1 MSVMLVPPH
10 CANVRPFPWFRLA
23 GRGRYGHSHDDFV
36 TKEHLLTLAIILAY
50 VIGATAGFAIAR
62 TGKFAT
68 EWRVFIR
75 TQLLLSS
82 ALISLLA
89 GWQLGGWSDLLWP
102 VLVTAVCVLLIG
114 IAYFL
119 TPASPSRPAHAVL
132 GGWSAI
138 PNPGFWLVPMS
149 DAIAGGPGVIVA
161 VFIDRLARAVFGV
174 FVWILRRHAPI
185 RQRKRTSF
193 IDEAPFI
200 ALIAGLV
207 LNYFSD
213 APEWTWTVI
222 NFAAPVLAATG
233 AAVFIGSVMHP
244 SQQIAWRPGV
254 RVWVIL
260 TAVRIAL
267 MVPMV
272 LLAPTPAIAVV
283 LALGAFS
290 IPAFFPPQ
298 FSVLY
303 GYADSVVAAS
313 VRLAWFLAPIGVVWA
328 LLIMRV

>member
-1 MSVMLVPPH
+1 M
-10 CANVRPFPWFRLA
+10 
-23 GRGRYGHSHDDFV
+23 
-36 TKEHLLTLAIILAY
+36 TLAIVLAY
-50 VIGATAGFAIAR
+50 AVGALAGFAIAR
-62 TGKFAT
+62 TGKLAG

-82 ALISLLA
+82 ALIALLA

-102 VLVTAVCVLLIG
+102 VLVTGICVLLIG
-114 IAYFL
+114 VAYLL
-119 TPASPSRPAHAVL
+119 TPRSPSRTAHAVL

-138 PNPGFWLVPMS
+138 PNPSFWLVPMS
-149 DAIAGGPGVIVA
+149 DAIAGTAGVVVA

-174 FVWILRRHAPI
+174 FVWILRRQAPI
-185 RQRKRTSF
+185 PQRKRTSI
-193 IDEAPFI
+193 IDQAPFI
-200 ALIAGLV
+200 ALVVGLV

-213 APEWTWTVI
+213 APAWTGTVI
-222 NFAAPVLAATG
+222 NWAAPVLAATG
-233 AAVFIGSVMHP
+233 AAVFVGSVMHP
-244 SQQIAWRPGV
+244 SQRIPWRPGV

-260 TAVRIAL
+260 TVVRIAL
-267 MVPMV
+267 MVPLV

-283 LALGAFS
+283 LVLGTFS

-313 VRLAWFLAPIGVVWA
+313 VRLAWFLAPIGVIA
-328 LLIMRV
+328 GLFIMRQ

>member
-1 MSVMLVPPH
+1 M
-10 CANVRPFPWFRLA
+10 
-23 GRGRYGHSHDDFV
+23 
-36 TKEHLLTLAIILAY
+36 TIAILLAY
-50 VIGATAGFAIAR
+50 VIGAVAGFAIAR
-62 TGKFAT
+62 TGRFAV

-89 GWQLGGWSDLLWP
+89 GWQFSGWSDLLWP
-102 VLVTAVCVLLIG
+102 VLVTAVCILLIG
-114 IAYFL
+114 IAYLL
-119 TPASPSRPAHAVL
+119 TPKSPSRSADAVL
-132 GGWSAI
+132 AGWSAI
-138 PNPGFWLVPMS
+138 PNPSFWLVPMS
-149 DAIAGGPGVIVA
+149 DAIAGSAGVIIA
-161 VFIDRLARAVFGV
+161 VFVDRLARAVFGV
-174 FVWILRRHAPI
+174 FVWVLRRHAPI

-213 APEWTWTVI
+213 APAWTSTVI
-222 NFAAPVLAATG
+222 NVAAPFLAATG

-244 SQQIAWRPGV
+244 SQRIAWRPGV

-260 TAVRIAL
+260 TVVRIAL

-303 GYADSVVAAS
+303 GYANSVVAAS
-313 VRLAWFLAPIGVVWA
+313 VRLSWFLAPIGVVWA
-328 LLIMRV
+328 VLIIQG